1 MYRCAH
7 AKYSSA
13 FAVACALATTLWC
26 LPGAAQ
32 VQRNFPPTALRGELL
47 VGTPPMVSLNGDAS
61 QLAPGAHIRGQNNML
76 QMSGSLE
83 GSRLVV
89 NYTLDMS
96 GQIYDVWI
104 LTPEEARKRPWPKTM
119 LDAQAWLFD
128 FGAQTWTKP

>member
-47 VGTPPMVSLNGDAS
+47 VGTPPLVSLNGDAS
-61 QLAPGAHIRGQNNML
+61 QLAPGARIRGQNNML

-104 LTPEEARKRPWPKTM
+104 LTPEEARKRPWPKTL

>member
-26 LPGAAQ
+26 QPGAAQ

-61 QLAPGAHIRGQNNML
+61 QLAPGARIRGQNNML

>member
-47 VGTPPMVSLNGDAS
+47 VGTPPLVSLNGDAS
-61 QLAPGAHIRGQNNML
+61 QLAPGARIRGQNNML

-83 GSRLVV
+83 GSKLVV

-96 GQIYDVWI
+96 GQIHDVWI

>member
-61 QLAPGAHIRGQNNML
+61 QLAPGARIRGQNNML

>member
-61 QLAPGAHIRGQNNML
+61 QLAPGARIRGQNNML

-83 GSRLVV
+83 GSKLLV